1 MDIKYV
7 YIYIY
12 INILYSLT
20 SISYKDRYRREMMD
34 PCL

>member
-1 MDIKYV
+1 MDIK

-12 INILYSLT
+12 IYIYILYSLT
-20 SISYKDRYRREMMD
+20 SIRYKDRYRTEMMD